1 MKAVFIILSLAASVM
16 ALGQNPGGDVIETS
30 KGPLQIQPITHG
42 TLVLT
47 WGETTIYVD
56 PYGGAKLFEGVD
68 DPDLILITN
77 IHGDHLNSET
87 LEGLNTTNA
96 EFIVPRA
103 VYDQLPGKFKERA
116 HVLNNDESISRNQIG
131 IKAIPMYNLP
141 VTADSRHPQ
150 GRGNGYVLSF
160 GNKNIYLSG
169 DTSGIPEMR
178 TLKNIDVA
186 FVCMNLPYTMDVDE
200 AAEAVLDFKPKVVYP
215 YHYRGQNGLSD
226 VTRFKQLVNG
236 KDKKIEVRL
245 RDWYAAKP

>member
-1 MKAVFIILSLAASVM
+1 
-16 ALGQNPGGDVIETS
+16 
-30 KGPLQIQPITHG
+30 
-42 TLVLT
+42 
-47 WGETTIYVD
+47 
-56 PYGGAKLFEGVD
+56 
-68 DPDLILITN
+68 
-77 IHGDHLNSET
+77 
-87 LEGLNTTNA
+87 
-96 EFIVPRA
+96 
-103 VYDQLPGKFKERA
+103 
-116 HVLNNDESISRNQIG
+116 
-131 IKAIPMYNLP
+131 MYNLP